1 MMGLSVPMEKSV
13 QVKVTANISQEFW
26 MTHAEHVVKT
36 GVRIC
41 VQLRGV
47 EMVCCKATKNVMTK
61 IQITTMVV
69 LVHVP
74 ENHVETAFCK
84 LTKSVMMEMQLMVM
98 DVILYVR
105 TNPNALDQTV
115 NAKGQI
121 ANAQDQNVNVI
132 LRQNRA
138 NVPEMIAVLDLPA
151 NVQDQIANALDRSV
165 STQSATNPS
174 VLLS

>member
-1 MMGLSVPMEKSV
+1 
-13 QVKVTANISQEFW
+13 
-26 MTHAEHVVKT
+26 
-36 GVRIC
+36 
-41 VQLRGV
+41 
-47 EMVCCKATKNVMTK
+47 
-61 IQITTMVV
+61 
-69 LVHVP
+69 
-74 ENHVETAFCK
+74 
-84 LTKSVMMEMQLMVM
+84 MMEMQLMVM